1 MKLEINSI
9 PTGSSSSSKF
19 SMAFLPAN
27 LATARVILAM
37 VVVVVV
43 VAAVVRQVRGSGGGG
58 VVLAGILY

>member
-1 MKLEINSI
+1 MKLETNSI
-9 PTGSSSSSKF
+9 PTGSISSSKF
-19 SMAFLPAN
+19 SMAFFPAN

-37 VVVVVV
+37 VVV